1 MDNQFGLET
10 GNGKPGF
17 WNPRKITLC
26 NFRLLMQRAIFDL
39 ENSLKPWVSVLM
51 LVENQRLTISNCWEK
66 RKKLKLKLKLKYEV
80 NLRFETRKPNRPND
94 KNVEN
99 LNTQEYWFSGV
110 INLDWLDTTTYK
122 AILQMD
128 VTTGSKTTV
137 IMEFG
142 TLT

>member
-1 MDNQFGLET
+1 M
-10 GNGKPGF
+10 
-17 WNPRKITLC
+17 
-26 NFRLLMQRAIFDL
+26 
-39 ENSLKPWVSVLM
+39 
-51 LVENQRLTISNCWEK
+51 
-66 RKKLKLKLKLKYEV
+66 KYEV
-80 NLRFETRKPNRPND
+80 NLRFETRKQIRVHTWKWEAELKVSFDRLND

-137 IMEFG
+137 LMEFG